1 MSQTEAL
8 EKAAG
13 MRISAGF
20 DGLLATLIWAFDSVT
35 KEAVVEMR
43 RMRAQSEAILAA
55 VVGPEIRGEKGC
67 VSEVQGEEVECDF
80 ELCLSCL
87 LYYQITTNTV
97 KRNTVARDC
106 ISLKCR

>member
-55 VVGPEIRGEKGC
+55 VVGHEIRGRRDAFLKFR
-67 VSEVQGEEVECDF
+67 VRRWSVI
-80 ELCLSCL
+80 LS
-87 LYYQITTNTV
+87 YASHV
-97 KRNTVARDC
+97 FC
-106 ISLKCR
+106 IVR